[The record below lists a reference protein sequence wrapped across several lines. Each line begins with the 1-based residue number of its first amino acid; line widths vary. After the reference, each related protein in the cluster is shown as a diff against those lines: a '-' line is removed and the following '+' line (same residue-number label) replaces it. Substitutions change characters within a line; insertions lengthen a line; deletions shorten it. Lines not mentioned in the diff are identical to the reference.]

1 MKITQKPKTT
11 KKKKLNLLILCQN
24 QFGYHIDTYFY
35 CKYLRNQHNIT
46 YLCWNYSMPE
56 QSMDGVKI
64 VSVSRN
70 GNILIRN
77 YRYILAAM
85 RYMTHNCID
94 VCFIKYFRGCSLLR
108 LFFPW
113 KIFIFDIRSGYINQN
128 FFLGWLYNSFLKFES
143 IFFNHITVISKA
155 LAKKL
160 NLHKKFSIIP
170 LGSIPMSDKNKNFNT
185 ISLLYVGTLS
195 NRQIHKTIQGIY
207 FFLQKESKGHV
218 PLIYTIIGD
227 SDGNELE
234 ELEHLTNK
242 LKLQNH
248 VKLLGRIPYEQLR
261 PHFDTHNIGV
271 SFVPITPYFDVQ
283 PVTKSFDYLLSG
295 MPVIATATSQNK
307 LIINKTNGVLINDT
321 IEDFA
326 KGVEKIYNSSA
337 LFNSQAIREASQ
349 IYHWRLIV
357 GELEKYLLQVYDA
370 SSEKQK

>member
-1 MKITQKPKTT
+1 MKIRQTPKITP
-11 KKKKLNLLILCQN
+11 KKKLNLLILCQN

-35 CKYLRNQHNIT
+35 CEYLRSQHNIT
-46 YLCWNYSMPE
+46 YLCWNYSKPE

-64 VSVSRN
+64 VYVSRN

-77 YRYILAAM
+77 YRYIRAAM
-85 RYMTHNCID
+85 HYMIHNCID
-94 VCFIKYFRGCSLLR
+94 ICFIKYFRGCSLLK
-108 LFFPW
+108 LFFPR
-113 KIFIFDIRSGYINQN
+113 KKFVFDIRSGYIKQN
-128 FFLGWLYNSFLKFES
+128 IFLGWLYNFFLKLEA
-143 IFFNHITVISKA
+143 IFFNHITVISTA

-160 NLHKKFSIIP
+160 NIHKKFLIIP
-170 LGSIPMSDKNKNFNT
+170 IGSIPISVENKNFKT

-195 NRQIHKTIQGIY
+195 NRQIDKTIQGIY
-207 FFLQKESKGHV
+207 LYLQKRSKGHI
-218 PLIYTIIGD
+218 PLIYTVIGD

-234 ELEHLTNK
+234 ELKHLTNK

-248 VKLLGRIPYEQLR
+248 VKLLGRIPYEQLK
-261 PHFDTHNIGV
+261 PYFVTHNIGV

-307 LIINKTNGVLINDT
+307 LIINKTNGVLVNDT

-326 KGVEKIYNSSA
+326 RGIENIYNNSA
-337 LFNSQAIREASQ
+337 LFNSLAIREAAQ

-357 GELEKYLLQVYDA
+357 DGLENYLFQVYDA
-370 SSEKQK
+370 SS